1 MVSVLYSGRE
11 VWVRDLHGSLCCV
24 LKQALFLHGVSLQPR
39 EDTGG
44 RSGKPDGGQAFHPV
58 ENILILLA
66 TSCNGNQD
74 KRQLGGLLA
83 SSTDLTKYK

>member
-24 LKQALFLHGVSLQPR
+24 LKQILFCRNVSLQPR

-44 RSGKPDGGQAFHPV
+44 RSGKPDGGQALHQTG
-58 ENILILLA
+58 NINTPSHFMLWKQ
-66 TSCNGNQD
+66 G
-74 KRQLGGLLA
+74 
-83 SSTDLTKYK
+83 

>member
-24 LKQALFLHGVSLQPR
+24 LKQALFSHGVSLQPR

-58 ENILILLA
+58 ENINNLA

>member
-24 LKQALFLHGVSLQPR
+24 LKKALFSHGVSLQPR

-58 ENILILLA
+58 ENIN
-66 TSCNGNQD
+66 TPCHFMQWKPG
-74 KRQLGGLLA
+74 
-83 SSTDLTKYK
+83 